1 MSPVAIAALVL
12 LVAVA
17 LAALAAV
24 RRARA
29 DARAARDEARR
40 AVDAAHA
47 AGQRS
52 RTALEELPEIA
63 IRVDAQGRLIEANRA
78 ARERFVFLEAGMTV
92 LTAFSEH
99 ELAGRIATALE
110 RMEPARLQVRLFA
123 GGRRT
128 YRAVVAPY
136 ALPEGP
142 EALVFLR
149 DDTDAAE
156 YQALR
161 AGFVANVSHE
171 LRTPLTGLRGL
182 LDALVDPDI
191 DPETRERFTRRA
203 AAETAR
209 LEALI
214 ADILFLSELESGH
227 DAPPDAV
234 SDLAEAVT
242 AGAAALAP
250 LAERHRVAVE
260 LDLAGPAPAPL
271 TARMAETIAR
281 NLIENAIRYAG
292 PGATAR
298 ASVRAE
304 GGTVVLAV
312 ADDGVGIAQRH
323 LLHVFERFYRA
334 DPSRSTSLGGT
345 GLGLSIVKHIAERSG
360 GEATATSREGFGTT
374 VTVTL
379 PLPSAARDPKGSAEA
394 PGRV

>member
-1 MSPVAIAALVL
+1 MLAMVITSVVVAGVI
-12 LVAVA
+12 
-17 LAALAAV
+17 LAAV
-24 RRARA
+24 QWFSTQQIAELLMEGVESPAEADAMVEQYIGRVVAIGAVAGVALGWVAAWWLVRRVLRPLERLTDGTRRIAAGDLSARMPEPPDLELREVARA
-29 DARAARDEARR
+29 FNRMAATLERVE
-40 AVDAAHA
+40 
-47 AGQRS
+47 QL
-52 RTALEELPEIA
+52 RTALVE
-63 IRVDAQGRLIEANRA
+63 D
-78 ARERFVFLEAGMTV
+78 
-92 LTAFSEH
+92 
-99 ELAGRIATALE
+99 
-110 RMEPARLQVRLFA
+110 
-123 GGRRT
+123 
-128 YRAVVAPY
+128 VA
-136 ALPEGP
+136 
-142 EALVFLR
+142 
-149 DDTDAAE
+149 
-156 YQALR
+156 
-161 AGFVANVSHE
+161 HE